1 MKGYDNSLNGWTN
14 KEKPLYKM
22 SYFPEPYSHNK
33 SKIKVKLDLSNYV
46 TKSNLKG
53 TTGIDTSKFAR
64 TVDLAN

>member
-1 MKGYDNSLNGWTN
+1 
-14 KEKPLYKM
+14 M

-64 TVDLAN
+64 TVDLSN